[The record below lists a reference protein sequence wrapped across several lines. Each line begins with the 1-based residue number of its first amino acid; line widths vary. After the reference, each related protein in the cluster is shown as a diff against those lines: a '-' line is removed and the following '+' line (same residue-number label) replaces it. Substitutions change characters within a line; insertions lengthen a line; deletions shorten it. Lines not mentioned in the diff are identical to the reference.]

1 MSTPK
6 RERGPKHKPGVR
18 QIRVEDAVGLHLAH
32 DITEIR
38 PGEFKGPAFHK
49 GHKVAESDLC
59 HLMRLGKRHL
69 YVLDLGEDH
78 VHEDEAALALARAL
92 AGPGIA
98 LRGRPKEGKLQ
109 MEAAWDGLFKV
120 KVEPLVDFN
129 LMQEMMCATI
139 HTDTPVKAGQR
150 LAGTRIIPLFVD
162 RRTLEESCGLAQA
175 HYPILAVKQF
185 KPHRAA
191 LIITGNEV
199 FDGLIEDRFAPIIQ
213 KKMAAYGSSL
223 VSTQILPDD
232 PGRIA
237 GAIAACLRHA
247 IDLIITTGGMSV
259 DPDDVTRLAISRV
272 GVDRLYYGAGAL
284 PGSMFLL
291 AYKGQIPIMGVPAC
305 ALYHEATIVDLI
317 LPRLLAGEAPD
328 RHDLARLAHGGLC
341 YDCPTCRFPACP
353 FGK

>member
-1 MSTPK
+1 MANPK
-6 RERGPKHKPGVR
+6 RGEEGPPGVR
-18 QIRVEDAVGLHLAH
+18 KIRVEDAVGLHLAH

-38 PGEFKGPAFHK
+38 PGEFKGPAFKK
-49 GHKVAESDLC
+49 GHKVAEQDLC

-78 VHEDEAALALARAL
+78 VHEDEAAFVLARAL
-92 AGPGIA
+92 AGPGVVF
-98 LRGRPKEGKLQ
+98 RGRPQEGKIQ

-129 LMQEMMCATI
+129 LMPEMMCATI
-139 HTDTPVKAGQR
+139 HTDTPVKAGQK
-150 LAGTRIIPLFVD
+150 LAGTRIIPLFVH
-162 RRTLEESCGLAQA
+162 RHTLEEALQSAQA
-175 HYPILAVKQF
+175 HQPILEVKQF
-185 KPHRAA
+185 KPRRAA

-199 FDGLIEDRFAPIIQ
+199 FEGLIEDRFAPVIR
-213 KKMAAYGSSL
+213 KKLANYGSSL
-223 VSTQILPDD
+223 AETQVLPDD
-232 PGRIA
+232 PES
-237 GAIAACLRHA
+237 IAAAISRFLHRG
-247 IDLIITTGGMSV
+247 IDLLITTGGMSV
-259 DPDDVTRLAISRV
+259 DPDDVTRLAIGRA

-291 AYKGQIPIMGVPAC
+291 AYKGRVPIMGVPAC

-317 LPRLLAGEAPD
+317 LPRLLAGEEPD

-341 YDCPTCRFPACP
+341 HDCPSCRFPACP